1 MQDFCWLQIRSEK
14 NMAWAERS
22 AAVGI
27 SCALG
32 ATVFF
37 SLNDL
42 SIKFLSDDYPLH
54 QIVFVR
60 AAVALLITLMII
72 MPLDGGWA
80 ALKTRRPM
88 IHVVRGICV
97 VVANSA
103 FFAGIAAMPLAD
115 ASAIF
120 FVAPLFITGLSVLFL
135 GEIVG
140 VRRWLAIV
148 VGLIGVVIVVR
159 PTGAGFTAVAL
170 LPAIAALAY
179 AGLQTMTRYT
189 GMSERASTMSFYIQ
203 LTFLVVTGC
212 LALVFGDGRFAGSD
226 NEAIEFFLRPWTTP
240 PLTDGLIM
248 LALGGVSACAGYLI
262 SQAYRGTNAGVVA
275 PFEYTALLLAVFWG
289 IVIWGE
295 WPVWTTW
302 FGILLIAGSGI
313 YVALREAQLGGK
325 PSAKRV
331 AGRR

>member
-1 MQDFCWLQIRSEK
+1 
-14 NMAWAERS
+14 MASAERS

-27 SCALG
+27 FCALS

-42 SIKFLSDDYPLH
+42 SIKFLSGDYPLH

-60 AAVALLITLMII
+60 AAVALFITLAII
-72 MPLDGGWA
+72 MPFDGGWA
-80 ALKTRRPM
+80 ALKTRLPE
-88 IHVVRGICV
+88 IYGLRGVCV

-120 FVAPLFITGLSVLFL
+120 FVAPLFITGLSVIVL
-135 GEIVG
+135 GEYVG
-140 VRRWLAIV
+140 FRRWIAVV

-159 PTGAGFTAVAL
+159 PTGAGFTMVAL
-170 LPAIAALAY
+170 LPALAALAY

-203 LTFLVVTGC
+203 LTFMVVTGV
-212 LALVFGDGRFAGSD
+212 LALTLGDGRYAGSE
-226 NEAIEFFLRPWTTP
+226 NEAIEFFLRPWLMP
-240 PLTDGLIM
+240 PLRDGLIM

-262 SQAYRGTNAGVVA
+262 SQAYRGTDAGLVA

-295 WPVWTTW
+295 WPAFTTW
-302 FGILLIAGSGI
+302 IGIVLIAGSGI
-313 YVALREAQLGGK
+313 YVALREAHLGGK

>member
-1 MQDFCWLQIRSEK
+1 
-14 NMAWAERS
+14 MAPTERS

-42 SIKFLSDDYPLH
+42 SIKFLSGDYPLH

-60 AAVALLITLMII
+60 ATIALAVTLIVF
-72 MPLDGGWA
+72 MPLDGGWS
-80 ALKTRRPM
+80 ALKTRRPL
-88 IHVVRGICV
+88 IHVLRGICV

-103 FFAGIAAMPLAD
+103 FFASIAAMPLAD

-120 FVAPLFITGLSVLFL
+120 FVAPLFITGLSVIFL
-135 GEIVG
+135 GEKVG
-140 VRRWLAIV
+140 FRRWVAVI
-148 VGLIGVVIVVR
+148 VGLIGVIVIVR
-159 PTGAGFTAVAL
+159 PTGAGFSFIAL
-170 LPAIAALAY
+170 LPALAALAY

-203 LTFLVVTGC
+203 VTFMVVTGL
-212 LALVFGDGRFAGSD
+212 LALILGDGRFAGSD
-226 NEAIEFFLRPWTTP
+226 NDALEFFLRSWMIPGFW
-240 PLTDGLIM
+240 DGLIM
-248 LALGGVSACAGYLI
+248 IALGVVSAFAGYLI
-262 SQAYRGTNAGVVA
+262 SQAYRGTDAGLVA

-289 IVIWGE
+289 IVLWGE
-295 WPVWTTW
+295 WPVWSTW
-302 FGILLIAGSGI
+302 LGIVFIAGSGI
-313 YVALREAQLGGK
+313 YVALREAQIGRG

>member
-1 MQDFCWLQIRSEK
+1 MT
-14 NMAWAERS
+14 AERT
-22 AAVGI
+22 AAFGI
-27 SCALG
+27 SCALA

-42 SIKFLSDDYPLH
+42 SMKFLSGAYPLH

-60 AAVALLITLMII
+60 ATVALLITLMVI
-72 MPLDGGWA
+72 MPFDGGWGA
-80 ALKTRRPM
+80 VKTRNPG
-88 IHVVRGICV
+88 IHVIRGLCV

-120 FVAPLFITGLSVLFL
+120 FVAPLFITGRSVFVL
-135 GEIVG
+135 GEVVG
-140 VRRWLAIV
+140 LRRWIAVV

-159 PTGAGFTAVAL
+159 PTGAGFSAVAF
-170 LPAIAALAY
+170 LPALAALAY
-179 AGLQTMTRYT
+179 AGLQIMTRYT

-203 LTFLVVTGC
+203 LTFMIVTGC
-212 LALVFGDGRFAGSD
+212 LALALGDGRFAGSD
-226 NEAIEFFLRPWTTP
+226 NEAVEFFLRPWVMP
-240 PLTDGLIM
+240 PLWDGVIM
-248 LALGGVSACAGYLI
+248 VALGGISACAGYLI
-262 SQAYRGTNAGVVA
+262 SQAYRGTDAGLVA
-275 PFEYTALLLAVFWG
+275 PFEYAALLLAVFWG

-302 FGILLIAGSGI
+302 AGIAMISGSGI
-313 YVALREAQLGGK
+313 YVALREARVGTK

>member
-1 MQDFCWLQIRSEK
+1 
-14 NMAWAERS
+14 MASAERS

-27 SCALG
+27 FCALS

-42 SIKFLSDDYPLH
+42 SIKFLSGDYPLH

-60 AAVALLITLMII
+60 AAVALFITLAII
-72 MPLDGGWA
+72 MPFDGGWA
-80 ALKTRRPM
+80 ALKTRRPK
-88 IHVVRGICV
+88 IHVLRGVCV

-120 FVAPLFITGLSVLFL
+120 FVAPLFITGLSVIVL
-135 GEIVG
+135 GEYVG
-140 VRRWLAIV
+140 FRRWIAVV

-159 PTGAGFTAVAL
+159 PTGAGFTLVAL
-170 LPAIAALAY
+170 LPALAALAY

-203 LTFLVVTGC
+203 LTFMVVTGV
-212 LALVFGDGRFAGSD
+212 LALTLGDGRYAGSE
-226 NEAIEFFLRPWTTP
+226 NEAIEFFLRPWLMP
-240 PLTDGLIM
+240 PLRDGLIM

-262 SQAYRGTNAGVVA
+262 SQAYRGTDAGLVA

-295 WPVWTTW
+295 WPAFTTW
-302 FGILLIAGSGI
+302 IGIVLIAGSGI
-313 YVALREAQLGGK
+313 YVALREAHLGGK

>member
-1 MQDFCWLQIRSEK
+1 MST
-14 NMAWAERS
+14 AERG
-22 AAVGI
+22 AAFGI

-42 SIKFLSDDYPLH
+42 SIKFLSGDYPLH

-60 AAVALLITLMII
+60 ATVALLITLMII

-88 IHVVRGICV
+88 IHVLRGICV

-120 FVAPLFITGLSVLFL
+120 FVAPLFITGLSFLFL
-135 GEIVG
+135 GEAVG
-140 VRRWLAIV
+140 IRRWMAVL
-148 VGLIGVVIVVR
+148 VGLIGVIIVVR
-159 PTGAGFTAVAL
+159 PTGASFTVVAL

-203 LTFLVVTGC
+203 LTFMIVSGG
-212 LALVFGDGRFAGSD
+212 LALSLGDGRFAGSE
-226 NEAIEFFLRPWTTP
+226 NEAIEFFLRPWVMP
-240 PLTDGLIM
+240 PFGDGLIM
-248 LALGGVSACAGYLI
+248 LALGAVSACAGYLI
-262 SQAYRGTNAGVVA
+262 SQAYRGTDAGLVA

-295 WPVWTTW
+295 WPTWTTW
-302 FGILLIAGSGI
+302 MGILLIAGSGI
-313 YVALREAQLGGK
+313 FVALREAQLGGK

>member
-1 MQDFCWLQIRSEK
+1 
-14 NMAWAERS
+14 MAQTERGV
-22 AAVGI
+22 AVGI
-27 SCALG
+27 ACALG

-42 SIKFLSDDYPLH
+42 SIKFLSGDYPLH
-54 QIVFVR
+54 QIVFLR
-60 AAVALLITLMII
+60 AAVALLITLGIF
-72 MPLDGGWA
+72 MPLDGGWS
-80 ALKTRRPM
+80 ALKTRRPG
-88 IHVVRGICV
+88 IHVIRGVCV
-97 VVANSA
+97 VVANST
-103 FFAGIAAMPLAD
+103 FFASIAAMPLAD

-120 FVAPLFITGLSVLFL
+120 FVAPLFITGLSVVFL
-135 GEIVG
+135 GEVVG
-140 VRRWLAIV
+140 IRRWIAVV
-148 VGLIGVVIVVR
+148 VGLLGVVIVVR

-203 LTFLVVTGC
+203 LTFLVVTGG
-212 LALVFGDGRFAGSD
+212 LALTLGDGRFAGSE
-226 NEAIEFFLRPWTTP
+226 NEALEFFLRPWVMP
-240 PLTDGLIM
+240 PLRDGLIM
-248 LALGGVSACAGYLI
+248 LALGGISACAGYLI
-262 SQAYRGTNAGVVA
+262 AQAYRGTDAGVVA

-295 WPVWTTW
+295 WPAWSTW
-302 FGILLIAGSGI
+302 IGIVLIAGSGI
-313 YVALREAQLGGK
+313 YVALREAKLEAK

>member
-1 MQDFCWLQIRSEK
+1 
-14 NMAWAERS
+14 MAPTSRS

-42 SIKFLSDDYPLH
+42 SIKFLSGDYPLH

-60 AAVALLITLMII
+60 AAVALLITLVII

-80 ALKTRRPM
+80 ALKTRRPG
-88 IHVVRGICV
+88 IHLIRGVCV

-120 FVAPLFITGLSVLFL
+120 FVAPLFITGLSVVFL
-135 GEIVG
+135 GE
-140 VRRWLAIV
+140 V
-148 VGLIGVVIVVR
+148 VGLRRWIAVVVGLLGVVIVVR
-159 PTGAGFTAVAL
+159 PTGAGFTVVAL

-203 LTFLVVTGC
+203 LTFLVVTGG
-212 LALVFGDGRFAGSD
+212 LALALGDGRFAGSE
-226 NEAIEFFLRPWTTP
+226 NEALEFFLRPWVMP
-240 PLTDGLIM
+240 PTMDGLIM
-248 LALGGVSACAGYLI
+248 LALGAVSACAGYLI
-262 SQAYRGTNAGVVA
+262 SQAYRGTDAGVVA

-295 WPVWTTW
+295 WPVWSTW
-302 FGILLIAGSGI
+302 IGIVLIAGSGI
-313 YVALREAQLGGK
+313 FVALREAKLEAK

>member
-1 MQDFCWLQIRSEK
+1 MST
-14 NMAWAERS
+14 AERG
-22 AAVGI
+22 AAFGI

-42 SIKFLSDDYPLH
+42 SIKFLSGDYPLH

-60 AAVALLITLMII
+60 ATVALLITLMII

-88 IHVVRGICV
+88 IHVLRGICV

-120 FVAPLFITGLSVLFL
+120 FVAPLFITGLSFLFL
-135 GEIVG
+135 GEAVG
-140 VRRWLAIV
+140 IRRWMAVL
-148 VGLIGVVIVVR
+148 VGLIGVIIVVR
-159 PTGAGFTAVAL
+159 PTGASFTVVAL

-203 LTFLVVTGC
+203 LTFMIVLGG
-212 LALVFGDGRFAGSD
+212 LALSLGDGRFAGSE
-226 NEAIEFFLRPWTTP
+226 NEAIEFFLRPWVMP
-240 PLTDGLIM
+240 PFGDGLIM
-248 LALGGVSACAGYLI
+248 LALGAVSACAGYLI
-262 SQAYRGTNAGVVA
+262 SQAYRGTDAGLVA

-295 WPVWTTW
+295 WPTWTTW
-302 FGILLIAGSGI
+302 MGILLIAGSGI
-313 YVALREAQLGGK
+313 FVALREAQLGGK

>member
-1 MQDFCWLQIRSEK
+1 MVT
-14 NMAWAERS
+14 AERS
-22 AAVGI
+22 AGVGI
-27 SCALG
+27 LCALG

-42 SIKFLSDDYPLH
+42 SIKFLSGDYPLH

-60 AAVALLITLMII
+60 ATVALLITLVVF
-72 MPLDGGWA
+72 MPLDGGWS

-88 IHVVRGICV
+88 IHVLRGVCV

-120 FVAPLFITGLSVLFL
+120 FVAPLFITGLSFLFL
-135 GEIVG
+135 GEDVG
-140 VRRWLAIV
+140 IRRWLAV
-148 VGLIGVVIVVR
+148 LVGLIGVVIVVR
-159 PTGAGFTAVAL
+159 PTGAGFTVVAL

-189 GMSERASTMSFYIQ
+189 GMSERASTMSLYIQ
-203 LTFLVVTGC
+203 VTFMIVSGG
-212 LALVFGDGRFAGSD
+212 LALTLGDGQFAGSE
-226 NEAIEFFLRPWTTP
+226 NEAIEFFLRPWTMP
-240 PLTDGLIM
+240 PIGDGLIM

-262 SQAYRGTNAGVVA
+262 AQAYRGTDAGLVA

-295 WPVWTTW
+295 WPAWSTW
-302 FGILLIAGSGI
+302 IGIVLIAGSGI
-313 YVALREAQLGGK
+313 FVALREAKLGGK

>member
-1 MQDFCWLQIRSEK
+1 MVT
-14 NMAWAERS
+14 AERS

-42 SIKFLSDDYPLH
+42 SIKFLSGAYPLH
-54 QIVFVR
+54 EIVFVR
-60 AAVALLITLMII
+60 AAVALLITLMVI

-88 IHVVRGICV
+88 IHVLRGICV
-97 VVANSA
+97 VIANSA
-103 FFAGIAAMPLAD
+103 FFAGIVAMPLAD

-120 FVAPLFITGLSVLFL
+120 FVAPLFITGLSVVVL
-135 GEIVG
+135 GEVVG
-140 VRRWLAIV
+140 FRRWIAVV
-148 VGLIGVVIVVR
+148 VGLIGVIIVVQ
-159 PTGAGFTAVAL
+159 PTGAGFSAVAL

-203 LTFLVVTGC
+203 LTFMIVTGI
-212 LALVFGDGRFAGSD
+212 LALSLGDGRYSGSD
-226 NEAIEFFLRPWTTP
+226 NEALEFFLRPSLMP
-240 PLTDGLIM
+240 PLWDGVIM
-248 LALGGVSACAGYLI
+248 LALGAVSACAGYLI
-262 SQAYRGTNAGVVA
+262 SQAYRGTDAGLVA

-302 FGILLIAGSGI
+302 IGILLIAGSGI
-313 YVALREAQLGGK
+313 FVALREAKLGGK

>member
-1 MQDFCWLQIRSEK
+1 MVT
-14 NMAWAERS
+14 AERS

-42 SIKFLSDDYPLH
+42 SIKFLSGAYPLH
-54 QIVFVR
+54 EIVFVR
-60 AAVALLITLMII
+60 AAVALLITLMVI

-88 IHVVRGICV
+88 IHVLRGICV
-97 VVANSA
+97 VIANSA

-120 FVAPLFITGLSVLFL
+120 FVAPLFITGLSVVVL
-135 GEIVG
+135 GEVVG
-140 VRRWLAIV
+140 FRRWIAVV
-148 VGLIGVVIVVR
+148 VGLIGVIIVVQ
-159 PTGAGFTAVAL
+159 PTGAGFSAVAL

-203 LTFLVVTGC
+203 LTFMIVTGI
-212 LALVFGDGRFAGSD
+212 LALSLGDGRYSGSD
-226 NEAIEFFLRPWTTP
+226 NEALEFFLRPWLMP
-240 PLTDGLIM
+240 PLWDGVIM
-248 LALGGVSACAGYLI
+248 LALGAVSACAGYLI
-262 SQAYRGTNAGVVA
+262 SQAYRGTDAGLVA

-302 FGILLIAGSGI
+302 IGILLIAGSGI
-313 YVALREAQLGGK
+313 FVALREVKLGGK